1 MGDDFKLAALTAQ
14 PWTFQDT
21 MDYLSDHPLPSDFQW
36 QGKLVVPSHAT
47 LRGGYGKWL
56 KETPYH
62 RGLFPLIHKLLEP
75 AAVLPRRHE
84 LAQNDELVRWI
95 NEAVAAQAAQTTLFD

>member
-1 MGDDFKLAALTAQ
+1 MAEGFQLAALTAQ
-14 PWTFQDT
+14 PWTFQDS
-21 MDYLSDHPLPSDFQW
+21 MDYLSDHPLPNDFRW

-62 RGLFPLIHKLLEP
+62 RGLFPLIHRLLEP
-75 AAVLPRRHE
+75 AAVLPKRAERSDE
-84 LAQNDELVRWI
+84 DELVRWI
-95 NEAVAAQAAQTTLFD
+95 NEAVAAQAAQGTLFD